1 MQNHTQMIR
10 TQDLNRRAMLAH
22 AGMGIGTLAFLD
34 LNGRCLGSENP
45 HSPQSKHQRAT
56 HHRAKAK
63 AVISLF
69 MHGGPSQVD
78 TFDPKPSLLQYAGK
92 TLPPSFANLDL
103 EFTKASE
110 AKLLPSHR
118 NFRRCGESGIEMSDL
133 FEHLPNVA
141 DELAVIRS
149 CYHTEFNHAPAL
161 YLSHTGSSQMGRPS
175 LGSWTTYGL
184 GSESEELP
192 GYVVMRDGPLKGGPV
207 TYGNGFLPAVHSAT
221 ELRNVGAPILYLDP
235 PESLRDSDQRRI
247 LDFSQTLNRRF
258 HQANSHESALESRIA
273 AYELAYRMQ
282 STAPDAVDLSQE
294 TDLTKTLYG
303 LDQEETR
310 SFGTQCLNARRLV
323 ERGVRFVQLYHGGG
337 SDGWDTHGENDAKHV
352 RNGKQIDKPIAGL
365 IADLKARGLLDS
377 TLVIWG
383 GEFGR
388 TPTSEGSAGRDHNP
402 YGYTVWMAGG
412 GVRGGTVYGA
422 TDEFGFRAVEDRVQ
436 VRDLHATIL
445 HLLGIDHTQLTYYFQ
460 GLQQRLTQI
469 DGDCRVIREVI
480 A

>member
-1 MQNHTQMIR
+1 MKNHTQKIGNSY
-10 TQDLNRRAMLAH
+10 LNRRSVLAH
-22 AGMGIGTLAFLD
+22 AGMGIGALALLD
-34 LNGRCLGSENP
+34 LNRRCLGSDNP
-45 HSPQSKHQRAT
+45 LAPSEMHQP
-56 HHRAKAK
+56 AKAK

-78 TFDPKPSLLQYAGK
+78 TFDPKPLLQQYAGK
-92 TLPPSFANLDL
+92 TLPPGFADLNL

-110 AKLLPSHR
+110 AKLLASHR
-118 NFRRCGESGIEMSDL
+118 SFRRCGESGIEMSDL
-133 FEHLPNVA
+133 FEHLPRVA

-161 YLSHTGSSQMGRPS
+161 YLTHTGSSQMGRPS
-175 LGSWTTYGL
+175 LGAWTTYGL

-192 GYVVMRDGPLKGGPV
+192 GYIVMRDGPLKGGPV

-221 ELRNVGAPILYLDP
+221 ELRNVGTPILYLNP
-235 PESLRDSDQRRI
+235 PDTLRDSEQRRV
-247 LDFSQTLNRRF
+247 LDFSQSLNRRF
-258 HQANSHESALESRIA
+258 QQSYKHDNALEARIA

-282 STAPDAVDLSQE
+282 TTAPEAVDLSQE
-294 TDLTKTLYG
+294 TEQTKSLYG
-303 LDQEETR
+303 LDQDETR

-337 SDGWDTHGENDAKHV
+337 GDGWDTHGENDAKHV

-365 IADLKARGLLDS
+365 ISDLKARGLLDS

-412 GVRGGTVYGA
+412 GIRGGMIYGA

-445 HLLGIDHTQLTYYFQ
+445 HLMGLDHSQLTYYFQ
-460 GLQQRLTQI
+460 GLEQRLTQI

>member
-22 AGMGIGTLAFLD
+22 AGMGIGALAFLD

-45 HSPQSKHQRAT
+45 HSPQSKYQRAT

-247 LDFSQTLNRRF
+247 LDFSQ
-258 HQANSHESALESRIA
+258 
-273 AYELAYRMQ
+273 
-282 STAPDAVDLSQE
+282 
-294 TDLTKTLYG
+294 
-303 LDQEETR
+303 
-310 SFGTQCLNARRLV
+310 
-323 ERGVRFVQLYHGGG
+323 
-337 SDGWDTHGENDAKHV
+337 
-352 RNGKQIDKPIAGL
+352 
-365 IADLKARGLLDS
+365 
-377 TLVIWG
+377 
-383 GEFGR
+383 
-388 TPTSEGSAGRDHNP
+388 
-402 YGYTVWMAGG
+402 
-412 GVRGGTVYGA
+412 
-422 TDEFGFRAVEDRVQ
+422 
-436 VRDLHATIL
+436 
-445 HLLGIDHTQLTYYFQ
+445 
-460 GLQQRLTQI
+460 
-469 DGDCRVIREVI
+469 
-480 A
+480 

>member
-1 MQNHTQMIR
+1 MQKFTRSERSPPM
-10 TQDLNRRAMLAH
+10 NRRTVLAL
-22 AGMGIGTLAFLD
+22 AGMGIGALAFED
-34 LNGRCLGSENP
+34 LNRRCSGSES
-45 HSPQSKHQRAT
+45 SPSSRET

-78 TFDPKPSLLQYAGK
+78 TFDPKPLLEQHAGK
-92 TLPPSFANLDL
+92 KLPPSFANLNL

-110 AKLLPSHR
+110 AKLLASR
-118 NFRRCGESGIEMSDL
+118 RRFRRCGESGIEMSDL
-133 FEHLPNVA
+133 FEHLPSVA
-141 DELAVIRS
+141 DDLAVIRS
-149 CYHTEFNHAPAL
+149 CYHTDFNHAPAL
-161 YLSHTGSSQMGRPS
+161 YLTHTGSNQMGRPS

-184 GSESEELP
+184 GAESQELP

-221 ELRNVGAPILYLDP
+221 ELRSIGVPILYLDP
-235 PESLRDSDQRRI
+235 PEDLRDSDQRRI

-258 HQANSHESALESRIA
+258 QRDYKHDGALESRIA
-273 AYELAYRMQ
+273 TYELAYRMQ
-282 STAPDAVDLSQE
+282 STAPEAVDLSRE
-294 TDLTKTLYG
+294 TEKTKSLYG

-337 SDGWDTHGENDAKHV
+337 GDGWDTHGENDAKHV

-365 IADLKARGLLDS
+365 IADLKARGMLDS

-388 TPTSEGSAGRDHNP
+388 TPTSEGAAGRDHNP

-412 GVRGGTVYGA
+412 GIRGGTVYGA

-445 HLLGIDHTQLTYYFQ
+445 HLLGLDHERLTYYFQ
-460 GLQQRLTQI
+460 GLEQRLTQI
-469 DGDCRVIREVI
+469 DGDSRVIREVI

>member
-1 MQNHTQMIR
+1 MQNHPQNFAN
-10 TQDLNRRAMLAH
+10 QPLNRRSMLAQ
-22 AGMGIGTLAFLD
+22 AGMGIGALALLD
-34 LNGRCLGSENP
+34 LNRNCSGSDNP
-45 HSPQSKHQRAT
+45 LAPRAT
-56 HHRAKAK
+56 HHPATAK

-69 MHGGPSQVD
+69 MHGGPSHID
-78 TFDPKPSLLQYAGK
+78 TFDPKPLLLQHAGK
-92 TLPPSFANLDL
+92 TLPPSFANLNL

-118 NFRRCGESGIEMSDL
+118 SFRPCGESGIEMSDL
-133 FEHLPNVA
+133 FEHLPKVA

-161 YLSHTGSSQMGRPS
+161 YLTHSGSSQMGRPS
-175 LGSWTTYGL
+175 LGAWTTYGL

-207 TYGNGFLPAVHSAT
+207 TYGNGFLPAIHSAT
-221 ELRNVGAPILYLDP
+221 ELRTVGAPILYLDP
-235 PESLRDSDQRRI
+235 PETLRDSDQRRI
-247 LDFSQTLNRRF
+247 LDFSQTLNHRF
-258 HQANSHESALESRIA
+258 QQAYSHDSTLDSRIA

-282 STAPDAVDLSQE
+282 STAPDAVDLSRE
-294 TDLTKTLYG
+294 TEHTKALYG
-303 LDQEETR
+303 LDQEVTR

-337 SDGWDTHGENDAKHV
+337 GDGWDTHGENDAKHV
-352 RNGKQIDKPIAGL
+352 RNGRQIDKPIAGL
-365 IADLKARGLLDS
+365 ITDLKARGLLDS

-412 GVRGGTVYGA
+412 GIRGGTVYGA
-422 TDEFGFRAVEDRVQ
+422 TDEFGFRAVEDRIQ

-445 HLLGIDHTQLTYYFQ
+445 HLLGLDHGQLTYYFQ

-469 DGDCRVIREVI
+469 DGDCRVLREVI
-480 A
+480 R